1 MSFLERLAKIDRR
14 IIYLVL
20 GLAILF
26 PLVISWGI
34 PVNVMDRS
42 QDLFT
47 FVADSTKGKTV
58 MVSFDYDPQVMAEV
72 HPMAYALVHHLF
84 YLRRKVIGLC
94 LNVQGTGMAVDI
106 FDRVAE
112 EFNQQAKSHEDSI
125 IYGRDYVFL
134 GWKSGYVAVI
144 LGMGEG
150 IKDVYP
156 KDYYGNSTND
166 LALMK
171 EIKNYRQVGLLI
183 SLSGAAFPD
192 TWVAYAGSRYGLRVG
207 AGVTAVMGASYY
219 PYLQT
224 RQLVGM
230 LAGLKGA
237 AEYET
242 LLDRHQIPTGE
253 KIAAPGMD
261 AQNMAHMVIIIFIII
276 GNIGYFYMRRR

>member
-1 MSFLERLAKIDRR
+1 MSIFERLTKIDRR
-14 IIYLVL
+14 IIYFVL
-20 GLAILF
+20 GLAILL
-26 PLVISWGI
+26 PLLKPWGI

-42 QDLFT
+42 RDLFT
-47 FVADSTKGKTV
+47 FIEDSTRGRAV
-58 MVSFDYDPQVMAEV
+58 MISFDYDPQVMPEV

-84 YLRRKVIGLC
+84 ALRRKVIGLC
-94 LNVQGTGMAVDI
+94 LNVQGTGMAVDVFNRI
-106 FDRVAE
+106 AAE
-112 EFNQQAKSHEDSI
+112 YNERARSREDSI

-144 LGMGEG
+144 LGMGES
-150 IKDVYP
+150 IKGVYP
-156 KDYYGNSTND
+156 KDYYGNPID
-166 LALMK
+166 ELEVM
-171 EIKNYRQVGLLI
+171 EGIKNYRQIGLCI

-242 LLDRHQIPTGE
+242 LLDEHNIPIKKKT
-253 KIAAPGMD
+253 AAPGMD
-261 AQNMAHMVIIIFIII
+261 AQNLAHLVMIVFIVI
-276 GNIGYFYMRRR
+276 GNIGYFYLRRR

>member
-1 MSFLERLAKIDRR
+1 MSFLESLARIDRR
-14 IIYLVL
+14 VVYGVL
-20 GLAILF
+20 GLAIFL
-26 PLVISWGI
+26 PLVKPWGI

-42 QDLFT
+42 QSLFT
-47 FVADSTKGKTV
+47 FVEDSTRDKAV
-58 MVSFDYDPQVMAEV
+58 MISFDYDPQVMPEV
-72 HPMAYALVHHLF
+72 HPMAYSLVHHLF
-84 YLRRKVIGLC
+84 SLRRKVIGLC

-106 FDRVAE
+106 FARVAE
-112 EFNQQAKSHEDSI
+112 EFNERAESSEDSI

-144 LGMGEG
+144 LGMGES
-150 IKDVYP
+150 IREVYP
-156 KDYYGNSTND
+156 KDYYGND
-166 LALMK
+166 LDTLSIMAG
-171 EIKNYRQVGLLI
+171 IKNYRQIGLCI

-242 LLDRHQIPTGE
+242 LLDKHNIKVEE
-253 KIAAPGMD
+253 KTASPGMD
-261 AQNMAHMVIIIFIII
+261 AQNLAHLVIIVFIII
-276 GNIGYFYMRRR
+276 GN